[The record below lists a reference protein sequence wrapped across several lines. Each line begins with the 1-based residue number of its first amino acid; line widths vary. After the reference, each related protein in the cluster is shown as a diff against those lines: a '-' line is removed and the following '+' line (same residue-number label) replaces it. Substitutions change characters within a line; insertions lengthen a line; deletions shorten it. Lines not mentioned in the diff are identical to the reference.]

1 MARHRSPGMTLQQ
14 RAARAVRAAL
24 VACTGVG
31 VFAVV
36 GQTFDQSAEADS
48 VVDAV
53 VAHPAAREHRLMRS
67 HHCKHDGARDGFPR
81 SALVLVHGEL
91 RFVSFARGWAMYEGD
106 AAGTLLAVCA
116 DPARR

>member
-1 MARHRSPGMTLQQ
+1 MARHRSPGTTPVQ
-14 RAARAVRAAL
+14 RVGRAVRAAL

-53 VAHPAAREHRLMRS
+53 VAHSDAREHRLMRS
-67 HHCKHDGARDGFPR
+67 HHCAHDGVRGVFPQ
-81 SALVLVHGEL
+81 SALVLVHGEVRL
-91 RFVSFARGWAMYEGD
+91 VSFARGWAMYEHEVP
-106 AAGTLLAVCA
+106 GTLLAVCA
-116 DPARR
+116 DPVRR